1 MTKFLRKLAD
11 EKAPVF
17 WCLGMLVFMILGYK
31 TFSTAFLGKTGFSY
45 DATFLRLSL
54 LLIVILIMRE
64 IYRGEFCFYFRT
76 KNMLKGFLL
85 GWPLLLVMILNLIGT
100 DFSRPIVLD
109 GFVMTLSEYAIVGLY
124 EEVLIR
130 GFLVG
135 HMMYHWKDDNRK
147 VLKSV
152 LWSSVIFGVLHLG
165 NLFSGQGVAT
175 TLLQVSYSTIL
186 GIVFAAVFIR
196 TKNLWSVAII
206 HGLIDFASGIEGI
219 FEMPQATLEVAAGE
233 GSMNLL
239 SLLILLSA
247 MLISLVWGIL
257 MLRKKEEIQKL
268 WS

>member
-1 MTKFLRKLAD
+1 
-11 EKAPVF
+11 
-17 WCLGMLVFMILGYK
+17 
-31 TFSTAFLGKTGFSY
+31 
-45 DATFLRLSL
+45 
-54 LLIVILIMRE
+54 
-64 IYRGEFCFYFRT
+64 
-76 KNMLKGFLL
+76 
-85 GWPLLLVMILNLIGT
+85 
-100 DFSRPIVLD
+100 
-109 GFVMTLSEYAIVGLY
+109 
-124 EEVLIR
+124 
-130 GFLVG
+130 
-135 HMMYHWKDDNRK
+135 MMYHWKDDNRK

-186 GIVFAAVFIR
+186 GIVFAAVYIR

-239 SLLILLSA
+239 SLLILLSV
-247 MLISLVWGIL
+247 MLIGLVWGIL